1 MKRTTSLLLVAL
13 AFCFSATAQTPQTRR
28 PALPSGIAAA
38 EGHDSDSLLKNEA
51 IQARM
56 KKLLRSKYDAFM
68 ESFETLNP
76 VRKEGNFLFSS
87 GCLVHACT
95 HLESAIAVDL
105 VNQTVHAAIFRQDEK
120 TRYFNEAGTA
130 TPAVIKNWAG
140 NLREINNP
148 NAQSKTSSA
157 RSGATKVEVDGAAR
171 LKSMVPVKGF
181 IGGESHDSYV
191 IRARKGQILT
201 VSLSWQREG
210 DNRASFTVSESPDFS
225 GAPAKFGN
233 GSHEDTK
240 WAGTVPRTGNYYVY
254 VVAHP
259 SARYTLKASFR

>member
-13 AFCFSATAQTPQTRR
+13 AFCLSATAQTSQTRR

-38 EGHDSDSLLKNEA
+38 EGHDSDSLLKNAA

-87 GCLVHACT
+87 GCLIHACT

-105 VNQTVHAAIFRQDEK
+105 ANQTVHAAIFRQDEK
-120 TRYFNEAGTA
+120 TRYFNEGGTA
-130 TPAVIKNWAG
+130 TPAVIKDWAG
-140 NLREINNP
+140 NLRQINNG
-148 NAQSKTSSA
+148 NSRSKLSA
-157 RSGATKVEVDGAAR
+157 SPAATKVEVDRATR

-191 IRARKGQILT
+191 IRARQGQILT
-201 VSLSWQREG
+201 VRLSWQRED

-233 GSHEDTK
+233 GSHEDTR
-240 WAGTVPRTGNYYVY
+240 WAGTVPRNGNYYVY

-259 SARYTLKASFR
+259 SARYTLKASLR

>member
-38 EGHDSDSLLKNEA
+38 EGHDSDSLLRNAA

-56 KKLLRSKYDAFM
+56 KRLLGSKYDAFM
-68 ESFETLNP
+68 QSFETLNP

-87 GCLVHACT
+87 GCLIHACT

-105 VNQTVHAAIFRQDEK
+105 ANQTIHAAIFRQDEK
-120 TRYFNEAGTA
+120 TRYFNEGGRP
-130 TPAVIKNWAG
+130 TPAVIKDWAG
-140 NLREINNP
+140 NLRQINNP
-148 NAQSKTSSA
+148 NSQSKPSPALPAAA
-157 RSGATKVEVDGAAR
+157 RVEVDRATR
-171 LKSMVPVKGF
+171 LKSMVPVNGF

-191 IRARKGQILT
+191 IRARKRQILT
-201 VSLSWQREG
+201 VSLSWRRAD

-225 GAPAKFGN
+225 GAPAKFGSR
-233 GSHEDTK
+233 SHEDTK

-259 SARYTLKASFR
+259 SAHYILKARLR

>member
-1 MKRTTSLLLVAL
+1 MKTTTPLLLVAL
-13 AFCFSATAQTPQTRR
+13 AFCLSATAQTSQTRL
-28 PALPSGIAAA
+28 ALPSGIAAA
-38 EGHDSDSLLKNEA
+38 EGHDSDSLLKNAA
-51 IQARM
+51 IQARI
-56 KKLLRSKYDAFM
+56 KRLLRSKYDAFM

-87 GCLVHACT
+87 GCLIHACT

-120 TRYFNEAGTA
+120 TRYFNEGGTA
-130 TPAVIKNWAG
+130 TPAVIKGWAG
-140 NLREINNP
+140 NLRQINNP
-148 NAQSKTSSA
+148 NSESKLSSA
-157 RSGATKVEVDGAAR
+157 APSATKVEVDRAKR

-191 IRARKGQILT
+191 ISARKGQILT
-201 VSLSWQREG
+201 LSLSWQRED

-225 GAPAKFGN
+225 GAPVKFGK
-233 GSHEDTK
+233 GSDEDKK

-259 SARYTLKASFR
+259 SARYTLKASLR

>member
-28 PALPSGIAAA
+28 PALPSGIAGA
-38 EGHDSDSLLKNEA
+38 EGHDSDSLLKNAA

-68 ESFETLNP
+68 DSFETLNP

-87 GCLVHACT
+87 GCLIHACT

-105 VNQTVHAAIFRQDEK
+105 VNQTVHAAIFRQHEK
-120 TRYFNEAGTA
+120 TQYFNEAGTA
-130 TPAVIKNWAG
+130 TPAVIKDWAG
-140 NLREINNP
+140 NLRQISHP
-148 NAQSKTSSA
+148 NSQSRSSSA
-157 RSGATKVEVDGAAR
+157 SPAATKVETHRPTR
-171 LKSMVPVKGF
+171 LKSKVPVNGF
-181 IGGESHDSYV
+181 IGGESHDNYV

-201 VSLSWQREG
+201 MSLSWQREG

-259 SARYTLKASFR
+259 SARYTLKASLR

>member
-13 AFCFSATAQTPQTRR
+13 AFCLSATAQTSQARR
-28 PALPSGIAAA
+28 AALPPEIAAA
-38 EGHDSDSLLKNEA
+38 EGHDSDSLLNNAA

-76 VRKEGNFLFSS
+76 VRKEGDFLFSS
-87 GCLVHACT
+87 GCLIHACT

-120 TRYFNEAGTA
+120 TPYFNEGGTA
-130 TPAVIKNWAG
+130 TPAIIKDWAG
-140 NLREINNP
+140 NLRQINNP
-148 NAQSKTSSA
+148 NSQSKPSSA
-157 RSGATKVEVDGAAR
+157 PAGATKVEVARAKR
-171 LKSMVPVKGF
+171 LKSMVPVNGF
-181 IGGESHDSYV
+181 VGGESHDSYV
-191 IRARKGQILT
+191 IRARKGQTLT
-201 VSLSWQREG
+201 VSLSWKSED
-210 DNRASFTVSESPDFS
+210 DNRASFTVGESAEFS
-225 GAPAKFGN
+225 GAPAKFGH

-259 SARYTLKASFR
+259 SARYRLKARLR